1 MTELKLLNSSNW
13 NEFFNSKLV
22 YVMFSKSDCVECN
35 MMNYEIE
42 SYKFPNKISMCK
54 VRLDEPG
61 LAEMKMK
68 HSWISNIDI
77 LPFNAILSEGKLME
91 YWSGKGI
98 NRLNNRLKK
107 YI

>member
-1 MTELKLLNSSNW
+1 
-13 NEFFNSKLV
+13 
-22 YVMFSKSDCVECN
+22 MFSKSDCEHCSIL
-35 MMNYEIE
+35 ELE
-42 SYKFPNKISMCK
+42 LKSSDLFQEISMCK
-54 VRLDEPG
+54 VVLDDPG

-68 HSWISNIDI
+68 YSWISNIDI
-77 LPFNAILSEGKLME
+77 LPFNVVLSNGKLIE